1 MGRPREF
8 DEETATAAAMELFWE
23 RGYDGVGLTELLGAM
38 GIVRGSLY
46 KAYGSKRELFLR
58 ALALYEAR
66 HVEPGVAMLKEGEG
80 SGEER
85 IAAVFAAGA
94 GGGRRGC
101 LLCNTAAG
109 SAGRDDEV
117 ARTVDR
123 QLDRMTEGFA
133 AALADTEAMRAVPK
147 AERLAEA
154 CRLTLHY
161 VGLRVRA
168 RTGIPARAL
177 AAGAPSTGG

>member
-8 DEETATAAAMELFWE
+8 DEEAATAAAMELFWE
-23 RGYDGVGLTELLGAM
+23 RGYDGVGLTELLDAM

-66 HVEPGVAMLKEGEG
+66 HVEPGVAVLKSAEGR
-80 SGEER
+80 GEDR
-85 IAAVFAAGA
+85 IAAVFDAGA
-94 GGGRRGC
+94 RGGRRGC

-109 SAGRDDEV
+109 SARLDDEV
-117 ARTVDR
+117 AAVVDR
-123 QLDRMTEGFA
+123 QLDRLTEGFA
-133 AALADTEAMRAVPK
+133 AALADTDALRGASQ
-147 AERLAEA
+147 AERMAEA
-154 CRLTLHY
+154 CRLTMHY

-177 AAGAPSTGG
+177 AAAAPTVGG

>member
-46 KAYGSKRELFLR
+46 KAYGSKRALFLR

-66 HVEPGVAMLKEGEG
+66 HVEPGVAFLMGEG
-80 SGEER
+80 TGEER
-85 IAAVFAAGA
+85 IAAVFSSGA
-94 GGGRRGC
+94 QGGRRGC

-109 SAGRDDEV
+109 AAGTDDEV
-117 ARTVDR
+117 AGVVDR
-123 QLDRMTEGFA
+123 QLDRLTEGFA
-133 AALADTEAMRAVPK
+133 AALADTVAMHDAPE

-154 CRLTLHY
+154 RRLTLEY
-161 VGLRVRA
+161 VGVRVRA
-168 RTGIPARAL
+168 RTGAPTEAL
-177 AAGAPSTGG
+177 SPTAA

>member
-8 DEETATAAAMELFWE
+8 DEEAATAAAMELFWE

-46 KAYGSKRELFLR
+46 KAYGSKRALFLR

-66 HVEPGVAMLKEGEG
+66 HLEPGLAVLAGEG
-80 SGEER
+80 PGEAR
-85 IAAVFAAGA
+85 IAGVFAAGA
-94 GGGRRGC
+94 AGGRRGC

-109 SAGRDDEV
+109 SAGADDEV
-117 ARTVDR
+117 AAAVDR
-123 QLDRMTEGFA
+123 QLDRLTEGFA
-133 AALADTEAMRAVPK
+133 AALADTGAMRGASG

-154 CRLTLHY
+154 RRLTLHY

-168 RTGIPARAL
+168 RTGAPADAL
-177 AAGAPSTGG
+177 GPPPAAVAGS